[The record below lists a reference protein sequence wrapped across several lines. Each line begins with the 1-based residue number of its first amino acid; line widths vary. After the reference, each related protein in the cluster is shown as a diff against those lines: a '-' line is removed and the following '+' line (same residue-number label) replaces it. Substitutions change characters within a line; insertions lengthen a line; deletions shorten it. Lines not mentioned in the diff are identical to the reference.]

1 MIIVLVTSKLFNFY
15 NFSGLDGTTSLSAF
29 SSWSDTGAYHFVS
42 PLEAVSIDI
51 SPLSSTTTEY
61 DFKSVTQLVSGEA
74 LALRISKIPWC
85 HGQIRL

>member
-29 SSWSDTGAYHFVS
+29 SSRSDTDAYHFVS
-42 PLEAVSIDI
+42 PLEVVF